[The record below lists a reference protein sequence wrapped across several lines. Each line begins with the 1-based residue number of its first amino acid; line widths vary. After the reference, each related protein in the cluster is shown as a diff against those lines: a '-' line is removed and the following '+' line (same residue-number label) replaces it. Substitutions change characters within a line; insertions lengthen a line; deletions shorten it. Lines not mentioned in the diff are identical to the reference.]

1 MTSPWCSP
9 ARGSSDTRSRP
20 ANVKRAAV
28 AVVGGGV
35 IGASIAYHLAKRGV
49 RDVLVLDRGREPG
62 EGSTG
67 KATGGFRA
75 QFATAVNV
83 RMSLLAR
90 EKLRAFADEIGVD
103 PGYVQAGYLWIA
115 STATAMETLRAAL
128 AVQNSAGLT
137 EARAIDAEEIGML
150 NPAVD
155 LKAVL
160 GGVWCPAD
168 GFISPMQILNG
179 YIGAATRLGAKFEWD
194 VDVTEILLDT
204 KRNSRQL
211 STSRGSVS
219 VDAVV
224 NAAGAWAGML
234 PCGDHRELAVTPLK
248 RHVAVSETTD
258 LLPAAMPMTIFVETG
273 FHLRVKNGRVMLLR
287 PTPEASD
294 NSLESGVDDEWIDTV
309 LAEAVQRVPALAG
322 LRLDRHA
329 CYAGYYEMS
338 PDRHAILGPAPW
350 CDNLF
355 LANGS
360 SGHGVMHAPAIGQL
374 LAEFIC
380 DGVASSLD
388 VSALRP
394 TRFSERAPNVS
405 TELL

>member
-1 MTSPWCSP
+1 M
-9 ARGSSDTRSRP
+9 
-20 ANVKRAAV
+20 KRAAV

-90 EKLRAFADEIGVD
+90 EKLREFADEIGVD

-115 STATAMETLRAAL
+115 STGTAMETLRAAL

-137 EARAIDAEEIGML
+137 EAREIDAEEIGML

-155 LKAVL
+155 VKALV
-160 GGVWCPAD
+160 GGAWCPTD
-168 GFISPMQILNG
+168 GFISPMQMLNG
-179 YIGAATRLGAKFEWD
+179 YIGAATRLGVNFEWD
-194 VDVTEILLDT
+194 VDVTEILIDT

-234 PCGDHRELAVTPLK
+234 PCGDRRELAVTPLK
-248 RHVAVSETTD
+248 RHVAVSEATD

-309 LAEAVQRVPALAG
+309 LAEAVERVPALAG
-322 LRLDRHA
+322 LRFDRHA
-329 CYAGYYEMS
+329 CYGGYYEMS

>member
-1 MTSPWCSP
+1 M
-9 ARGSSDTRSRP
+9 
-20 ANVKRAAV
+20 KRAAV

-35 IGASIAYHLAKRGV
+35 IGASIAYHLARRGV
-49 RDVLVLDRGREPG
+49 RDILVLDRGREPG

-75 QFATAVNV
+75 QFATSVNV
-83 RMSLLAR
+83 RLSLLAR
-90 EKLRAFADEIGVD
+90 AKLRDFGDEIGVD
-103 PGYVQAGYLWIA
+103 PGYVEAGYLWIA
-115 STATAMETLRAAL
+115 STPPAMEELRAAL
-128 AVQNSAGLT
+128 AIQKSAGLS
-137 EARAIDAEEIGML
+137 EAAEIDADGIGRI

-155 LKAVL
+155 LNAVI
-160 GGVWCPAD
+160 GGAWCPTD
-168 GFISPMQILNG
+168 GFISPMQMLNG
-179 YIGAATRLGAKFEWD
+179 YIGAATRLGVRFEWD
-194 VDVTEILLDT
+194 VEVSEILIET
-204 KRNSRQL
+204 KRDTRRL
-211 STSRGSVS
+211 ITSRGPVS

-224 NAAGAWAGML
+224 NAAGAWAGMI
-234 PCGDHRELAVTPLK
+234 PCGDPGELTVKPLK
-248 RHVAVSETTD
+248 RQVALSEATD
-258 LLPAAMPMTIFVETG
+258 LLPASMPMTIFVESG
-273 FHLRVKNGRVMLLR
+273 FHLRVRNGRVTLVS
-287 PTPEASD
+287 PTPEAGN
-294 NSLESGVDDEWIDTV
+294 NSLESGVDDEWLDSV
-309 LAEAVQRVPALAG
+309 LAAAVVRVPALAD
-322 LRLDRHA
+322 LRLDRRE

>member
-1 MTSPWCSP
+1 M
-9 ARGSSDTRSRP
+9 
-20 ANVKRAAV
+20 KRAAV

-49 RDVLVLDRGREPG
+49 RDILVLDRGREPG

-75 QFATAVNV
+75 QFATSVNV
-83 RMSLLAR
+83 RLSLLAR

-115 STATAMETLRAAL
+115 STPTAMDALRAAL

-137 EARAIDAEEIGML
+137 EAREVDADEIGMI

-155 LKAVL
+155 LNAVI
-160 GGVWCPAD
+160 GGAWCPTD
-168 GFISPMQILNG
+168 GFISPMQMLNG
-179 YIGAATRLGAKFEWD
+179 YIDAATRLGVKFEWD
-194 VDVTEILLDT
+194 VEVSEILIEA
-204 KRNSRQL
+204 KRNTRHL
-211 STSRGSVS
+211 STARGPVS
-219 VDAVV
+219 VDAMV

-234 PCGDHRELAVTPLK
+234 PCGDRGAPAVKPLK
-248 RHVAVSETTD
+248 RQVARSETTD
-258 LLPAAMPMTIFVETG
+258 LLPASMPMTIFVESG
-273 FHLRVKNGRVMLLR
+273 FHLRVRNGRVLLVS
-287 PTPEASD
+287 PTPEAAD
-294 NSLESGVDDEWIDTV
+294 NSLESGVDGEWLDSV
-309 LAEAVQRVPALAG
+309 LAEAVGRVPGLAD
-322 LRLDRHA
+322 LRLDRRA